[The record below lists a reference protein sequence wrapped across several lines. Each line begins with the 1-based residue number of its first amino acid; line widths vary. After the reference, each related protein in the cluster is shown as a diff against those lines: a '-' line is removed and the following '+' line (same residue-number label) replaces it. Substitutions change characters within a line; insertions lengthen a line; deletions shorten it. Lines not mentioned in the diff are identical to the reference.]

1 MYKLETNQLVYS
13 PSDLTLFMRSPFAS
27 WMDRL
32 ALTDKTLKK
41 NEADPMLKLLAD
53 KGIKHETDFLQA
65 LINQYGEK
73 NVVQITGDK
82 KDAAQK
88 TADAIKAG
96 YSVIF
101 QAYLERD
108 SFKGYADFLI
118 KKSGQSKLGDYY
130 YEVWDTKLAK
140 STRPYFIV
148 QLCCYN
154 WMLEPHQDL
163 LGDEIVVVLGDKN
176 ADGTPRTDRIRATA
190 HYSYFEALKAQFLT
204 FQDDFTGD
212 ISQQPDPAFCTD
224 FGNWSDYAQS
234 ILQDSDSLSIVA
246 NIRKSHIKKLNAA
259 GIYTLG
265 ALASTSEL
273 TVKGMTPEI
282 FQRLKAQAL
291 IQLESR
297 GQETP
302 KHQVLD
308 TEAGKGL
315 KGLPAHSPMDVYFD
329 IEGHP
334 LHEGGLEYLW
344 GVSYESPVDTKGTLY
359 PFKDWWAHDH
369 AQEKLAFEGF
379 IDWVY
384 DRWIK
389 DPSMHVYHY
398 ASYEITAIN
407 KLANREQTRLEE
419 VAELLT
425 NGVFIDLYR
434 MVQTGLLIGEPRY
447 SIKNVEH
454 LYGKRRATE
463 VANGGD
469 SVVVYEGWRAAG
481 GDEQWLELPQG
492 YAAWLKAPAKF
503 DWSRWPELD
512 SIRVYNIDDCE
523 STLQL
528 VQWLRKV
535 QFENGIRYEAKNDE
549 LLVEKA
555 RTDTQERNAEA
566 RENITARQQK
576 LLQQQLNSPELKND
590 EHATLLASLL
600 QFYVR
605 ERKPGPFAYYQR
617 LNKDSAQLLEDDTV
631 LFDVKIDTTEHN
643 GSKVYCSATY
653 NLDQP
658 LRTDKIKTATIKN
671 TNIKVSK
678 IAFEDKDAQRALV
691 TFELDAEHEEA
702 LNQHPLVFF
711 GDDSLIPTIGLEE
724 RLCEITEAYFE
735 TRQLS
740 GALRTLLSRE
750 IPRTTAEPL
759 SISRTSPPEDGP
771 YMAAIVQAVQQLN
784 ETVLCI
790 QGPPGAGK
798 THTAKHVIKALIDA
812 GKRVGVMSNSHA
824 AIMNLLE
831 PLAKNNPQTLIAKVG
846 GYDTQTAFIEIHP
859 EAEYPG
865 FRYRGSMGFTK
876 AEPYEQFNVVGAT
889 VYGFARQVAY
899 DAPLDYL
906 FVDEASQVAMAN
918 LVVASGATRNII
930 LMGDQMQLEQPIQ
943 GTHPGDSGMSALNFM
958 LGDHAVIPEDRGIF
972 LERTYRMHPNVCEP
986 LSEVIYEGKLQA
998 DAPNQNQAILL
1009 ENRTLITQESGIL
1022 TIWLDHDGNTQS
1034 SEEEAAIVNALLE
1047 ELKSGRF
1054 RDKNNEVAAISLEK
1068 DVLVVAPYNM
1078 QVNLLKER
1086 LPSNTRVGTIDKFQ
1100 GQEAPVV
1107 IISMAV
1113 SDIEE
1118 SPRGLDFIFDMNRL
1132 NVAVSRAQALAIIVA
1147 SKKLQEVTV
1156 NNIRQMEMAGLF
1168 LRLTKNSNAS
1178 DQ

>member
-13 PSDLTLFMRSPFAS
+13 PSDLTLFMRSSFAS

-41 NEADPMLKLLAD
+41 NETDPMLKLLAD
-53 KGIKHETDFLQA
+53 KGITHETDFLQA
-65 LINQYGEK
+65 LINQHGEQ
-73 NVVQITGDK
+73 NVAQITGDK

-118 KKSGQSKLGDYY
+118 RKPGQSKLGDYY

-176 ADGTPRTDRIRATA
+176 ADGTPHTDHIRATA
-190 HYSYFEALKAQFLT
+190 HYSYFEALKTQFLT
-204 FQDDFTGD
+204 FQNDFTGE

-265 ALASTSEL
+265 ALASTSEF

-302 KHQVLD
+302 RHQVLD

-344 GVSYESPVDTKGTLY
+344 GVSYESPLDTKGTLY

-384 DRWIK
+384 DRWK
-389 DPSMHVYHY
+389 TDPSMHVYHY

-407 KLANREQTRLEE
+407 KLANREQTRLDE
-419 VAELLT
+419 VSELLT

-434 MVQTGLLIGEPRY
+434 PVQTGLLIGEPRY

-454 LYGKRRATE
+454 LYGKRRMTD

-469 SVVVYEGWRAAG
+469 SVVVYEGWRAQG
-481 GDEQWLELPQG
+481 GDEQWLELPHG
-492 YAAWLKAPAKF
+492 YASWLKDPSKF
-503 DWSRWPELD
+503 DWSRWTELD

-528 VQWLRKV
+528 VHWLREV
-535 QFENGIRYEAKNDE
+535 QEKNGIEYEAKNDE

-566 RENITARQQK
+566 REKITARQQK
-576 LLQQQLNSPELKND
+576 LLQQQLDTPELKSD
-590 EHATLLASLL
+590 EHAILLASLL

-605 ERKPGPFAYYQR
+605 ERKPGSFAYYQR
-617 LNKDSAQLLEDDTV
+617 LNKDDGELLEDDTV
-631 LFDVKIDTTEHN
+631 LFDVKIATTEHN
-643 GSKVYCSATY
+643 GSMVHCSATY

-678 IAFEDKDAQRALV
+678 ITFEDKDAQRALV

-711 GDDSLIPTIGLEE
+711 GDDNPIPTIGLEE
-724 RLCEITEAYFE
+724 RLCEITEAYFDS
-735 TRQLS
+735 RQLS
-740 GALRTLLSRE
+740 GALKTLLSRE
-750 IPRTTAEPL
+750 IPRITASPL
-759 SISRTSPPEDGP
+759 PISRTLLPEDGP
-771 YMAAIVQAVQQLN
+771 YMKAIVQTVQQLN

-790 QGPPGAGK
+790 QGPPGSGK
-798 THTAKHVIKALIDA
+798 TYTAKHVIKALIDA

-831 PLAKNNPQTLIAKVG
+831 PLAKSNPQTLIAKVG
-846 GYDTQTAFIEIHP
+846 PSGTQAAFKEKYSPI
-859 EAEYPG
+859 EYPG
-865 FRYRGSMGFTK
+865 FRFRGSMEFTK
-876 AEPYEQFNVVGAT
+876 AEPFEKFNVVGAT

-998 DAPNQNQAILL
+998 DAPNKNQAILL

-1034 SEEEAAIVNALLE
+1034 SEEEAAIVNALLQ
-1047 ELKSGRF
+1047 ELKLGRF
-1054 RDKNNEVAAISLEK
+1054 RNKKNEVAAISLEE

-1086 LPSNTRVGTIDKFQ
+1086 LPANTRIGTIDKFQ

-1118 SPRGLDFIFDMNRL
+1118 SPRGLDFIFDMHRL
-1132 NVAVSRAQALAIIVA
+1132 NVAVSRAQDLAIIVA
-1147 SKKLQEVTV
+1147 SKKLRDVTV

-1168 LRLTKNSNAS
+1168 LRLTKNINAS

>member
-1 MYKLETNQLVYS
+1 MYKLETNQFVYS

-41 NEADPMLKLLAD
+41 NEADPMLNLLAK

-73 NVVQITGDK
+73 SVAQITGDK

-118 KKSGQSKLGDYY
+118 KKPGQSKLGDYY
-130 YEVWDTKLAK
+130 YEVWDSKLAK

-176 ADGTPRTDRIRATA
+176 ADGTPHTDHIRATA
-190 HYSYFEALKAQFLT
+190 HYSYFEALKTQFLT
-204 FQDDFTGD
+204 FQNDFTGE
-212 ISQQPDPAFCTD
+212 ISKQPDPAFCAD
-224 FGNWSDYAQS
+224 FGNWSDYAQG
-234 ILQDSDSLSIVA
+234 ILQGSDSLSIVA
-246 NIRKSHIKKLNAA
+246 TIRKSHIKKLNAA
-259 GIYTLG
+259 GIYTLA

-297 GQETP
+297 DQEKP
-302 KHQVLD
+302 KYQVLD

-434 MVQTGLLIGEPRY
+434 VVQTGLLIGEPRY

-454 LYGKRRATE
+454 LYGKRRSTA

-469 SVVVYEGWRAAG
+469 SVVVYEGWRAQG
-481 GDEQWLELPQG
+481 GDEQWLEAPEG
-492 YAAWLKAPAKF
+492 YEAWLKDPSKF
-503 DWSRWPELD
+503 NWSLWPELD

-528 VQWLRKV
+528 VHWLREV
-535 QFENGIRYEAKNDE
+535 QEKNGIEYEAKNDE

-555 RTDTQERNAEA
+555 KTDTQEKNDETRK
-566 RENITARQQK
+566 NITTRQQK
-576 LLQQQLNSPELKND
+576 LLQQQLDSPELKSD
-590 EHATLLASLL
+590 ENAILLASLL

-605 ERKPGPFAYYQR
+605 ERKPGSFAYYQR
-617 LNKDSAQLLEDDTV
+617 LNKDDGELLEDDTV
-631 LFDVKIDTTEHN
+631 LFDVKIETTEHN
-643 GSKVYCSATY
+643 KSKVHCSATY

-658 LRTDKIKTATIKN
+658 LRTDKIKSATIKN

-678 IAFEDKDAQRALV
+678 IQFESQDGQRALV
-691 TFELDAEHEEA
+691 TFELDAEHEDA
-702 LNQHPLVFF
+702 LNQHPLIFF
-711 GDDSLIPTIGLEE
+711 GDDVNISSIGLET
-724 RLCEITEAYFE
+724 RLCEITETYFE
-735 TRQLS
+735 SRALS
-740 GALRTLLSRE
+740 GALKTLLERE
-750 IPRTTAEPL
+750 VPRITASPL
-759 SISRTSPPEDGP
+759 PISRMLIPEDSL
-771 YMAAIVQAVQQLN
+771 YMQAIIEAVQRLD
-784 ETVLCI
+784 ESMLCI

-798 THTAKHVIKALIDA
+798 TYTAQCVIKALINA
-812 GKRVGVMSNSHA
+812 GKRVGVMSNSHD
-824 AIMNLLE
+824 AIMNLIE
-831 PLAKNNPQTLIAKVG
+831 PLSKNNPQARVAKVG
-846 GYDTQTAFIEIHP
+846 GYGSQADFKETFP
-859 EAEYPG
+859 EYQNTG
-865 FRYRGSMGFTK
+865 FKYREKMIFTK
-876 AEPYEQFNVVGAT
+876 AEPYDHFQVVGAT
-889 VYGFARQVAY
+889 VFGFTKQVAY
-899 DAPLDYL
+899 DTPLDYL

-918 LVVASGATRNII
+918 LVVATGAARNII

-958 LGDHAVIPEDRGIF
+958 LGDHAVIPKDRGIF

-998 DAPNQNQAILL
+998 DAPNKNQAILL
-1009 ENRTLITQESGIL
+1009 ENRALITKESGIL

-1034 SEEEAAIVNALLE
+1034 SEEEAAIVNALLQ
-1047 ELKSGRF
+1047 ELKLGRF
-1054 RDKNNEVAAISLEK
+1054 RNKKNEVAAISLEE

-1086 LPSNTRVGTIDKFQ
+1086 LTANTRVGTIDKFQ

-1147 SKKLQEVTV
+1147 SKKLRDVTV

>member
-1 MYKLETNQLVYS
+1 MYKLETDELVYS

-32 ALTDKTLKK
+32 ALTDKSLKK
-41 NEADPMLKLLAD
+41 NEADPMLNLLAK
-53 KGIKHETDFLQA
+53 KGNTHETDFLKA
-65 LINQYGEK
+65 LINQFGEE
-73 NVVQITGDK
+73 NIAQITGDK
-82 KDAAQK
+82 QHAAQN

-118 KKSGQSKLGDYY
+118 KKPGQSKLGDYY

-140 STRPYFIV
+140 TTRPYFIV

-163 LGDEIVVVLGDKN
+163 LGVEIVVVLGDKN
-176 ADGTPRTDRIRATA
+176 ADGTTRTDRIRATA
-190 HYSYFEALKAQFLT
+190 HYSYFEALKTQFLT
-204 FQDDFTGD
+204 FQNDFTGD

-224 FGNWSDYAQS
+224 FGNWGDYAQT
-234 ILQDSDSLSIVA
+234 ILQDSDSLAIVA

-259 GIYTLG
+259 GIHMLG
-265 ALASTSEL
+265 DLASTCEL
-273 TVKGMTPEI
+273 AVKGMSPEI
-282 FQRLKAQAL
+282 FNRLKAQAL

-297 GQETP
+297 GQEKP
-302 KHQVLD
+302 KYQVLD

-315 KGLPAHSPMDVYFD
+315 KGLPAHSALDVYFD

-344 GVSYESPVDTKGTLY
+344 GVSYESPADVKGTLY
-359 PFKDWWAHDH
+359 PFRDWWAHDH
-369 AQEKLAFEGF
+369 AQEKIAFEGF

-384 DRWIK
+384 DRWKK

-407 KLANREQTRLEE
+407 KLANREQTRLDE

-434 MVQTGLLIGEPRY
+434 LVQTGLLIGEPRY

-454 LYGKRRATE
+454 LYGKRRVTD

-481 GDEQWLELPQG
+481 GDEQWLELPHG
-492 YAAWLKAPAKF
+492 YSAWLKDPSKF
-503 DWSRWPELD
+503 DWSQWLELN
-512 SIRVYNIDDCE
+512 SIRIYNIDDCE

-528 VQWLRKV
+528 VHWLRQV
-535 QFENGIRYEAKNDE
+535 QRVNGIQYEAKSDE
-549 LLVEKA
+549 LLIERA
-555 RTDTQERNAEA
+555 QTDRQERNAA
-566 RENITARQQK
+566 DRERITARQ
-576 LLQQQLNSPELKND
+576 LALIQQQQSNPELKTD
-590 EHATLLASLL
+590 EHAILLVSLL

-605 ERKPGPFAYYQR
+605 ERKPSSLAYYQR
-617 LNKDSAQLLEDDTV
+617 LNKSEPELFEDDTV
-631 LFDVKIDTTEHN
+631 LFDVKIETTEYN
-643 GSKVYCSATY
+643 GAKIHYSASISI
-653 NLDQP
+653 DQP
-658 LRTDKIKTATIKN
+658 LRTDKIQTATIKN
-671 TNIKVSK
+671 TNVKVNN
-678 IAFEDKDAQRALV
+678 IEFEDKDAKRALM

-702 LNQHPLVFF
+702 LNQNPLVFF
-711 GDDSLIPTIGLEE
+711 GDDRYISTIGLEE

-735 TRQLS
+735 SRQLP
-740 GALRTLLSRE
+740 GALKTLLGRE
-750 IPRTTAEPL
+750 IPRIPASPL
-759 SISRTSPPEDGP
+759 PISRALIPEDGP
-771 YMAAIVQAVQQLN
+771 YMQAITNAVKQLN

-798 THTAKHVIKALIDA
+798 THTAKHVIKSLVEA

-831 PLAKNNPQTLIAKVG
+831 PLAKSNPQTRIAKVG
-846 GYDTQTAFIEIHP
+846 GSGTQAAFIEKYP
-859 EAEYPG
+859 QNEYPG
-865 FRYRGSMGFTK
+865 FRYRESMSFTR
-876 AEPYEQFNVVGAT
+876 AEPYEEFNVVGAT
-889 VYGFARQVAY
+889 VYGFAKQVAY
-899 DAPLDYL
+899 DTPLDYL
-906 FVDEASQVAMAN
+906 FVDEASQVVMAN

-972 LERTYRMHPNVCEP
+972 LERTYRMHPHVCDP

-998 DAPNQNQAILL
+998 DAPNENQAILL
-1009 ENRTLITQESGIL
+1009 ENRTLITKESGIL

-1034 SEEEAAIVNALLE
+1034 SEEEAVVVNSLLA
-1047 ELKSGRF
+1047 ELKTGRF
-1054 RDKNNEVAAISLEK
+1054 RDKDNEIDAISLDR

-1086 LPSNTRVGTIDKFQ
+1086 LPADTRIGTIDKFQ

-1147 SKKLQEVTV
+1147 SKKLRQITV

-1168 LRLTKNSNAS
+1168 LRLT
-1178 DQ
+1178 DD